1 MQVASIALLFLS
13 VKFAAASLVEPAPL
27 ATAKEDVPLVQ
38 AVSVGALLRPSSAPW
53 PVVYAEPERALKM
66 AAPKLKTRPRTSNGA
81 GKAGRIGARPGRKGP
96 RGKALRSASRK
107 SGKGP
112 RGKSGFGGKALRS
125 RKSGI
130 RRPKGLSAGKS
141 LNRIKSRGLGKRPK
155 RAAAF

>member
-96 RGKALRSASRK
+96 RGK
-107 SGKGP
+107 
-112 RGKSGFGGKALRS
+112 SGFGGKALRS